1 MCQQAVRLAEP
12 EMETHMPLTVIL
24 AVGLDPSLPLAQNA
38 VWKSAEYIV
47 ISVGTIK
54 EAIDHFKAGDFDL
67 VPFG

>member
-1 MCQQAVRLAEP
+1 
-12 EMETHMPLTVIL
+12 MPLTVIL